1 MRLRRSPCRSLLLVA
16 VAVAVVTIACGDSG
30 IAPGTGDRAISATSG
45 APSTAA
51 PTTGIRAADGL
62 DCESDERMTTIVE
75 PAPGLTGYDTPEKA
89 VLAIASAVSVA
100 GTPKLLE
107 VDSWIIVSDTGFAV
121 ARTDVEPW
129 HGGWFAGEILACARP
144 ETGS

>member
-1 MRLRRSPCRSLLLVA
+1 MRLPRSAPSSLLAA

-30 IAPGTGDRAISATSG
+30 IAPATGDRTTISATSG
-45 APSTAA
+45 APSTVA

-62 DCESDERMTTIVE
+62 DCEDDERMSTIVE
-75 PAPGLTGYDTPEKA
+75 PAPGFTGHDTPEEA
-89 VLAIASAVSVA
+89 VLAIAIAVSVA
-100 GTPKLLE
+100 GTPKHLE
-107 VDSWIIVSDTGFAV
+107 RDSWIILSDTGFAV

-129 HGGWFAGEILACARP
+129 QGGWFAGEILACARP